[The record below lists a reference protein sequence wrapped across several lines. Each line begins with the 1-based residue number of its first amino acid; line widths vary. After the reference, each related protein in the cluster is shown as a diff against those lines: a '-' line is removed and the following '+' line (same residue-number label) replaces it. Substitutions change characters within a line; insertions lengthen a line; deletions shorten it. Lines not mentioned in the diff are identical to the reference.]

1 MIWFL
6 GCLKPFVPYISPDV
20 SFNGHTA
27 STGKLTARALSL
39 TRPSA
44 TSGSPLLLQRKS
56 LGNSANATNNT
67 TNANTNTNANKLVPP
82 PPPPPAQEGRSASP
96 VRSILKTA
104 LANNAN
110 NHHGNGNGNGN
121 ASGYA
126 TPTRDSPL
134 FFGHQNNTANGYE
147 R

>member
-1 MIWFL
+1 MIWFDRL
-6 GCLKPFVPYISPDV
+6 GRSCLLYLSLDV
-20 SFNGHTA
+20 SFNDHTA

-44 TSGSPLLLQRKS
+44 TGGSPLLLQRKS
-56 LGNSANATNNT
+56 LGNGANATNNT
-67 TNANTNTNANKLVPP
+67 TNANTNANKLVP